1 MAQIKPNTLRKKIL
15 KQNKVLI
22 SYITN
27 KGREIE
33 AWGIKTIKGRVW
45 KKNKKRKQQVT
56 KNMIHKFDYTEKRE
70 KVAVWCYQIHK

>member
-33 AWGIKTIKGRVW
+33 A
-45 KKNKKRKQQVT
+45 
-56 KNMIHKFDYTEKRE
+56 
-70 KVAVWCYQIHK
+70 